1 MSFRWLEVENLRF
14 SSSWP
19 LCMIICARKY
29 VGININIKFINKL
42 FCQSQY
48 LKEHNFVERNA
59 VFQGGIKPKIIMGL
73 EFDTIYKS
81 IIVMLYFVYNI
92 ASTCRYLMFGSYEK
106 RKAKTCCD
114 DIPYGF
120 ASGWVSEMTPFS
132 WLSEHFWQRSIIGD
146 GCKIDSVTL
155 QHF

>member
-1 MSFRWLEVENLRF
+1 
-14 SSSWP
+14 
-19 LCMIICARKY
+19 MIICARKY

-81 IIVMLYFVYNI
+81 IIVMLYFVYNV

-106 RKAKTCCD
+106 RKAKICCD

-120 ASGWVSEMTPFS
+120 ASG
-132 WLSEHFWQRSIIGD
+132 
-146 GCKIDSVTL
+146 
-155 QHF
+155 